1 MTKDTKRMQTSLR
14 HVHLGGKFGASVV
27 QLIIRFVDS
36 VMMELSPVEK
46 RARKNFIING
56 NKTISKSFHEHQS
69 SCSLILISCE
79 FQKSTLRIWSL
90 SQRDYSAAGRV
101 VCT

>member
-1 MTKDTKRMQTSLR
+1 MTKGTKRMQTRLC

-46 RARKNFIING
+46 QHGK
-56 NKTISKSFHEHQS
+56 IS
-69 SCSLILISCE
+69 
-79 FQKSTLRIWSL
+79 
-90 SQRDYSAAGRV
+90 
-101 VCT
+101 